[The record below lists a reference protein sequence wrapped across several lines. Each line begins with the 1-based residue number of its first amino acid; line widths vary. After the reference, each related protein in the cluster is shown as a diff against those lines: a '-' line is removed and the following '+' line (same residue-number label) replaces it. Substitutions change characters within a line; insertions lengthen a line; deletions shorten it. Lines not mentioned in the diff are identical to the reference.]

1 MQLET
6 AIVHVYRAHKGHLA
20 VHQYALA
27 MKQARREGVDLH
39 SVAEQFAPV
48 AFRHQIGKLMIGD
61 TGHQQLRF
69 HAAVRRHA
77 QGTHH
82 WLVNGQIR
90 RGNGQRLPCAGDHL
104 QKGVL
109 SGVDGVVIRSVHKG
123 LDKAFPLHTKTRPV
137 LVIFLVQRAAH
148 SLPQVDKLTGQSPCA
163 LSGQPHAAILPIAET
178 LHNIGVFVCQIGA
191 SGIRHLAVDTGDLPV
206 VTVIEVQ
213 PVHILMHRIED
224 LDLDPDLL

>member
-6 AIVHVYRAHKGHLA
+6 AIVHVYRAHKGHFA

-27 MKQARREGVDLH
+27 VEQPRCEGVDLH
-39 SVAEQFAPV
+39 PVAEQFAPV
-48 AFRHQIGKLMIGD
+48 AFCHQIGKLVIGD

-90 RGNGQRLPCAGDHL
+90 RGNGQRLPGAGDQL

-109 SGVDGVVIRSVHKG
+109 SGVDGIVVRSVHKG
-123 LDKAFPLHTKTRPV
+123 LDKTFPLHAKARPV
-137 LVIFLVQRAAH
+137 LVIPLVQRAAH
-148 SLPQVDKLTGQSPCA
+148 ALPQVDKLTGQSPCS

-178 LHNIGVFVCQIGA
+178 LHNVGVFVRQIGA

-206 VTVIEVQ
+206 VTVVEVQ

-224 LDLDPDLL
+224 FDLHPDLF